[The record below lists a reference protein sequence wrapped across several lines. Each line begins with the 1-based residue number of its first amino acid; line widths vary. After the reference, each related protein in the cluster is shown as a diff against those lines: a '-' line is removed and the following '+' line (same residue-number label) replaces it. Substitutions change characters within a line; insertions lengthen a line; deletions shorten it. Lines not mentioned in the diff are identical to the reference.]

1 MGYAAA
7 MSKKP
12 LPTAAGFGSTL
23 GDLLKARGVA
33 PPESARPAPAA
44 PPPPPPADPLDL
56 SRVVRAIVRRESKG
70 RAGKTVTLVTGL
82 PAEHLEAL
90 CKAMKAQ
97 MGCGASVEGED
108 IVLQGDQVARVDPW
122 LTARGV
128 RRVVRG
134 N

>member
-1 MGYAAA
+1 

-33 PPESARPAPAA
+33 PPESARATPAAA
-44 PPPPPPADPLDL
+44 PPPPPVVTDPLDL
-56 SRVVRAIVRRESKG
+56 SRVARVVVRRESKG
-70 RAGKTVTLVTGL
+70 RAGKTVTIVSGL
-82 PAEHLEAL
+82 PIEHLEAL

-97 MGCGASVEGED
+97 MGCGAAVEGED
-108 IVLQGDQVARVDPW
+108 VVLQGDQSARTEPW